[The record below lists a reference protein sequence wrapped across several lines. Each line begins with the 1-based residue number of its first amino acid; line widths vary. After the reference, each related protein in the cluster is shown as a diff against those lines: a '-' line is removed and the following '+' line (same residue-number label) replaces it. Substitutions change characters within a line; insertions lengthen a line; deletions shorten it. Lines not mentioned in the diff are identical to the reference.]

1 MARCPER
8 QIAKR
13 NLLLLFLHFY
23 FLKDINMP
31 IRKSLLYIS
40 LASII
45 SPLDSVQAAA
55 SNYWSTKPKVYSS
68 AYIAQSYTCSS
79 NYYVAT
85 TGKDSNSGSSA
96 APWRTVSRA
105 IAVLS
110 KGGPKGGVCV
120 NVGPGTYTESLYLSQ
135 LNGSSD
141 TATGY
146 LVFRSSTLHG
156 AILQLPYANVGTYK
170 YNVTINNSHF
180 IIFDGFEAVGYP
192 NIPNAGEHAFYGY
205 KSHHIKI
212 LNNIAH
218 DVGGSG
224 FASSYSDYLSIQGNV
239 IYNTSCCNVYGGSAI
254 SDWQPVASDT
264 NAGFHN
270 VISQNIIFNNSEGA
284 DGRNPH
290 TEGHGIILDSF
301 RLGPSGNYPATT
313 LIENNLIYNNGGAGI
328 VAYYSNNATVRD
340 NTVFA
345 NWRDPLQGAP
355 GGELSAVNSSQIIG
369 VNNISVCDP
378 TTNPK
383 IVSIWDQT
391 WDNTNLGNVWA
402 NNLTFNGTPGQPA
415 VSKFSPPYGTPITAA
430 NGNILGADPLFV
442 NPAGAIFTLQ
452 SGSPAIGTGTAAYGV
467 PTLDLAGAVRG
478 TPPDMGA
485 YAYTIAQ

>member
-1 MARCPER
+1 M
-8 QIAKR
+8 
-13 NLLLLFLHFY
+13 
-23 FLKDINMP
+23 
-31 IRKSLLYIS
+31 
-40 LASII
+40 
-45 SPLDSVQAAA
+45 
-55 SNYWSTKPKVYSS
+55 
-68 AYIAQSYTCSS
+68 
-79 NYYVAT
+79 
-85 TGKDSNSGSSA
+85 
-96 APWRTVSRA
+96 
-105 IAVLS
+105 
-110 KGGPKGGVCV
+110 
-120 NVGPGTYTESLYLSQ
+120 
-135 LNGSSD
+135 
-141 TATGY
+141 
-146 LVFRSSTLHG
+146 
-156 AILQLPYANVGTYK
+156 PYANVGTYK